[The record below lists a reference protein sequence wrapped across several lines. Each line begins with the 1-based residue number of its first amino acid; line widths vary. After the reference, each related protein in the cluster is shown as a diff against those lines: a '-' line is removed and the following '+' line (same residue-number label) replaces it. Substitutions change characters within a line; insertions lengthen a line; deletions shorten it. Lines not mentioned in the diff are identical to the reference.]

1 MNSAHKNR
9 IYCFDLLKLFSILY
23 VFVYHIF
30 MDMYV
35 IHPMHNLKL
44 IEDLTIRPNMH
55 FAMIACGL
63 FIFISG
69 ATITYSNKNRDVKP
83 IEFYKKRLTRVLIP
97 FYIAYIIY
105 FVIKVISLKN
115 IHIYG
120 GVPKWQF
127 IWTILGIDEYLN
139 ACGIKTFSLGIGEWF
154 LGCIIFCYLA
164 YPFLFK
170 AHKKNKIVTFV
181 VMTICYIALNVNYN
195 KFNFVIPSHMNFLC
209 QVYNFYLG
217 IVFADIASSA
227 NVVRPCVGASPFVRA
242 SYASPFVRASY
253 ASPFV
258 RASYASPFVRAS
270 YASPKT
276 IWLLILT
283 IPTILFFYM
292 YKLVINIPDNFKTT
306 IVVVAII
313 ISFYIFEDAISQNKF
328 LNKTIPI
335 FSKISYEF
343 FLVHH
348 FVIYQVDFMLN
359 YQRLSGIST
368 LIVIII
374 DFVLTILIAE
384 IVNKISNL
392 VYKSQLWSK
401 IEKMSKKV

>member
-1 MNSAHKNR
+1 
-9 IYCFDLLKLFSILY
+9 
-23 VFVYHIF
+23 
-30 MDMYV
+30 MDMYI
-35 IHPMHNLKL
+35 IHPMHNLKF

-69 ATITYSNKNRDVKP
+69 ATITYSNKKRDVKP

-115 IHIYG
+115 IYIYG

-127 IWTILGIDEYLN
+127 IWTILGLDEYLN
-139 ACGIKTFSLGIGEWF
+139 ACGVKTFSLGIGEWF
-154 LGCIIFCYLA
+154 LGCIILCYLI

-170 AHKKNKIVTFV
+170 AHKKNKILTFI
-181 VMTICYIALNVNYN
+181 VMTVCYIALNINYS

-217 IVFADIASSA
+217 IVFADIA
-227 NVVRPCVGASPFVRA
+227 N
-242 SYASPFVRASY
+242 
-253 ASPFV
+253 
-258 RASYASPFVRAS
+258 
-270 YASPKT
+270 KKN
-276 IWLLILT
+276 IWLLIFA
-283 IPTILFFYM
+283 IPTILFFYF
-292 YKLVINIPDNFKTT
+292 YKPIINIPDNFKTT

-313 ISFYIFEDAISQNKF
+313 ITFYLFENVIANNDVLKNIINKF
-328 LNKTIPI
+328 NN
-335 FSKISYEF
+335 ISYEF

-359 YQRLSGIST
+359 YQRLDGMTT
-368 LIVIII
+368 LGVIII
-374 DFVLTILIAE
+374 DLLLTIIFAML
-384 IVNKISNL
+384 VNRISKQ
-392 VYKSQLWSK
+392 VYKIKW
-401 IEKMSKKV
+401 IR

>member
-1 MNSAHKNR
+1 
-9 IYCFDLLKLFSILY
+9 
-23 VFVYHIF
+23 

-35 IHPMHNLKL
+35 IHSMHNLKL

-55 FAMIACGL
+55 FAMVACGL

-242 SYASPFVRASY
+242 SYASP
-253 ASPFV
+253 
-258 RASYASPFVRAS
+258 
-270 YASPKT
+270 KT

-313 ISFYIFEDAISQNKF
+313 ISFYIFEDAISQNKI

-348 FVIYQVDFMLN
+348 FVIYQVDFILN

-401 IEKMSKKV
+401 IKKMSKNVKKH

>member
-181 VMTICYIALNVNYN
+181 VMTICYVALNVNYN

-217 IVFADIASSA
+217 IVFADI
-227 NVVRPCVGASPFVRA
+227 V
-242 SYASPFVRASY
+242 
-253 ASPFV
+253 V

-270 YASPKT
+270 YASPKA
-276 IWLLILT
+276 ICLLILT
-283 IPTILFFYM
+283 IPTILFFYI
-292 YKLVINIPDNFKTT
+292 YKSVINIPDNFKTT

-313 ISFYIFEDAISQNKF
+313 ISFYIFEAAISQNKF